1 MDAASR
7 FLQGRPLCSFS
18 EIAEMYN
25 NLGLGY
31 SASNLSVDNFELLH
45 IRIGIGKHKV
55 LLVIRR
61 LGNELKLMCKHLA

>member
-7 FLQGRPLCSFS
+7 FLQGRPSCSFS
-18 EIAEMYN
+18 EIAKMYSK
-25 NLGLGY
+25 LVHPV
-31 SASNLSVDNFELLH
+31 SNLSVDNFELLH